1 MSSIIAINQKHIT
14 DPRLDTVL
22 GFINQIDRRM
32 LAYFSQP
39 MPTLL
44 GLMNRA
50 GENVFPFNSDIL
62 PSIDSVMPT
71 YDPNFNLSWDE
82 VTDRRAVEI
91 EQLIQIENKK
101 LVVFW
106 SGGIDSTCIVTAIL
120 KNFSTANL
128 SQVSIACTAE
138 SILENP
144 VFYNKYIVPNFNT
157 VNTNYY
163 VNHNMINSAD
173 TLLVEGFGA
182 DTLTM
187 SVAPSLDVCM
197 SVRNGQMLLQDW
209 RTQPDNLIQYLS
221 LVTKSTEFA
230 KWYYEKNFNNITS
243 VNVPIETYFDFMW
256 WFGFNYDYYNWALH
270 AWFFY
275 YRHLNIPYTQF
286 KSICVGW
293 YRTDEYQLWAM
304 KNNGA
309 LVKHG
314 IGPGSFKR
322 HPKQYI
328 YNYDSN
334 ECYYRYKTKINSN
347 GRNQNSNCQKEFAIT
362 DQFEILFLEKDLDR
376 IIELLPTH
384 IKS

>member
-22 GFINQIDRRM
+22 GSINQIDRRM

-39 MPTLL
+39 TPTLL
-44 GLMNRA
+44 GLMNRT

-62 PSIDSVMPT
+62 PSIDSVMPI
-71 YDPNFNLSWDE
+71 YNPNFNLSWDE
-82 VTDRRAVEI
+82 VTDRRATEI
-91 EQLIQIENKK
+91 EKLIQNENKK

-128 SQVSIACTAE
+128 SQVSIACTVE

-144 VFYNKYIVPNFNT
+144 VFYNKHIVPNFNL

-163 VNHNMINSAD
+163 VDHNMINSTD

-187 SVAPSLDVCM
+187 SMSPSLDVCM
-197 SVRNGQMLLQDW
+197 SVRNSQMLLQDW
-209 RTQPDNLIQYLS
+209 RTQPDDLIRYLS
-221 LVTKSTEFA
+221 LVTNSIEFA
-230 KWYYEKNFNNITS
+230 KWYYEKNFDNITS
-243 VNVPIETYFDFMW
+243 INVPIETYFDFMW
-256 WFGFNYDYYNWALH
+256 WFGFNCDYYNWALH
-270 AWFFY
+270 AWFFS

-304 KNNGA
+304 KNNGP

-314 IGPGSFKR
+314 LKLGSFKR

-328 YNYDSN
+328 YNYDGN
-334 ECYYRYKTKINSN
+334 EYYYRYKTKINSK
-347 GRNQNSNCQKEFAIT
+347 GRNQNSTNQKEFAIT

-384 IKS
+384 IKT

>member
-1 MSSIIAINQKHIT
+1 MSSIIAINQKHII

-22 GFINQIDRRM
+22 GPIDQVDRRM
-32 LAYFSQP
+32 LAHFSQP
-39 MPTLL
+39 MPALL
-44 GLMNRA
+44 GLMNRT

-62 PSIDSVMPT
+62 PLIDSVMPP
-71 YDPNFNLSWDE
+71 YNPDFNLSWDE
-82 VTDRRAVEI
+82 VTDRRAKEI
-91 EQLIQIENKK
+91 EQLVQVENKK

-120 KNFSTANL
+120 KNFNTANL

-144 VFYNKYIVPNFNT
+144 VFYNKHIVPNFDI

-163 VNHNMINSAD
+163 VDHHMTNSAD

-187 SVAPSLDVCM
+187 SMSPSLDVCM

-209 RTQPDNLIQYLS
+209 RTQPDDLIQYLS
-221 LVTKSTEFA
+221 LVTNSKEFA

-243 VNVPIETYFDFMW
+243 IDVPIETYFDFMW
-256 WFGFNYDYYNWALH
+256 WFGFNCDYYNWALH
-270 AWFFY
+270 TWFFS

-293 YRTDEYQLWAM
+293 YRNDEYQLWAM
-304 KNNGA
+304 KNNGP

-314 IGPGSFKR
+314 VGLGSFKR

-328 YNYDSN
+328 YNYDGN
-334 ECYYRYKTKINSN
+334 EYYYRYKTKINSN
-347 GRNQNSNCQKEFAIT
+347 GRNQNSTSQKAFAIT

>member
-22 GFINQIDRRM
+22 GSIDQIDRRM

-44 GLMNRA
+44 GLMNRT
-50 GENVFPFNSDIL
+50 GENVFPFKSDIL

-91 EQLIQIENKK
+91 EKLIQVENKK

-120 KNFSTANL
+120 KNFNTANL

-144 VFYNKYIVPNFNT
+144 VFYNKHIVPNFNI

-163 VNHNMINSAD
+163 VDHNMTNSAD

-187 SVAPSLDVCM
+187 SMSPSLDVCM
-197 SVRNGQMLLQDW
+197 SVRNGQMLLRDW
-209 RTQPDNLIQYLS
+209 RTQPDDLIQYLS

-243 VNVPIETYFDFMW
+243 VDVPIETYFDFMW
-256 WFGFNYDYYNWALH
+256 WFGFNCDYYNWALH

-304 KNNGA
+304 KNNGP

-314 IGPGSFKR
+314 IGLGSFKR

-328 YNYDSN
+328 YNYDGN
-334 ECYYRYKTKINSN
+334 EYYYRYKTKINSN
-347 GRNQNSNCQKEFAIT
+347 GRNQNSNQQKEFAIT